1 MFNNRFHYNNLL
13 LFNNRFQYNNLL
25 MFNNS
30 LQYNNRLLES
40 MAADLELNSFNLRHQ
55 LQALAPPTKTNSTM
69 LSLQLHQFA
78 HNFII
83 IMAKEAETTAATL
96 LEATVSTILNGRL
109 LDQEVQALAA
119 VASHLVLRLDLV
131 DLAL

>member
-1 MFNNRFHYNNLL
+1 MFT
-13 LFNNRFQYNNLL
+13 NRFQYNNLL

-30 LQYNNRLLES
+30 LQYSNRLLES

-55 LQALAPPTKTNSTM
+55 LQALAPSTKNNFTM
-69 LSLQLHQFA
+69 LILQRRQFA
-78 HNFII
+78 HNFITI
-83 IMAKEAETTAATL
+83 KATEAETTAATL
-96 LEATVSTILNGRL
+96 LEATVSTILNVRL

-119 VASHLVLRLDLV
+119 VVSHLVLRSDLV